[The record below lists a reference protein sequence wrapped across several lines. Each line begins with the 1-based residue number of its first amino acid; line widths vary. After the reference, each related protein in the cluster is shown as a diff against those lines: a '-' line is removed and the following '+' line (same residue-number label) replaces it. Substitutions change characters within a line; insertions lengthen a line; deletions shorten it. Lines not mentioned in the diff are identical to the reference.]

1 MITVSN
7 KKYLEDCMSIDI
19 NHFCKKMQEYIS
31 YTNFLNELLDTLF
44 LLEIPTDYFNKDRPW
59 DSTYSNEINQVCQD
73 INEKHRIKESSDI
86 YFIADT
92 IRHVFSSYKKNGLL
106 GLYKNRETEDWYPRV
121 KISQII
127 LPNNIDS
134 LEENIVIYRGTRET
148 EYNSGRFSQSWT
160 LDKDIA
166 SRFPISNTG
175 GKKYLDKKI
184 ILKTIISK
192 KDIFYFDSADIAEQ
206 EVIIDTDKI
215 KKDKVGIVE

>member
-1 MITVSN
+1 MITRGN
-7 KKYLEDCMSIDI
+7 KQYLEDSMSIDI
-19 NHFCKKMQEYIS
+19 NHFCKRMQKHIG
-31 YTNFLNELLDTLF
+31 YTNFLNKLLNTLF
-44 LLEIPTDYFNKDRPW
+44 SLEIPTDYFNKDRPW
-59 DSTYSNEINQVCQD
+59 DSTYDDEINQVFQD
-73 INEKHRIKESSDI
+73 INKEYRIKESSDI
-86 YFIADT
+86 YIIAD
-92 IRHVFSSYKKNGLL
+92 IIIHAFSSYKKNGLL

-160 LDKDIA
+160 LNKDIA

-184 ILKTIISK
+184 ILKTIINK
-192 KDIFYFDSADIAEQ
+192 NDILYFDSADLTEQ
-206 EVIIDTDKI
+206 EVIVDTDKI
-215 KKDKVGIVE
+215 KKNKVRIVE